1 MRSGHKVLVEV
12 NYSPLIVDTTWVL
25 MLSAQDSTYTHI
37 DLVLLLFFIGQ
48 LSVPGMVR
56 PIH

>member
-1 MRSGHKVLVEV
+1 MLAIKSCQKLTILHSLLVILSDFRLV
-12 NYSPLIVDTTWVL
+12 AQASNNTLIN
-25 MLSAQDSTYTHI
+25 
-37 DLVLLLFFIGQ
+37 LVLLLFFIGQ